1 MVPTLPKQAA
11 KPVVPTLP
19 VVQVNVPLLGVA
31 ATIEAVRGSNSAT
44 PLTIPT
50 LPVVQVNVPLLSRTK
65 PNHDA
70 IAAALVATVPSPPA
84 LTPLNVPLSPL
95 NLPLTPQNVPLQPL
109 QQLFALS

>member
-11 KPVVPTLP
+11 NPVVPTLP
-19 VVQVNVPLLGVA
+19 VAQVNVPVLGVA

-65 PNHDA
+65 PIHDA
-70 IAAALVATVPSPPA
+70 MAAALGGHVPIPAA
-84 LTPLNVPLSPL
+84 LTLV
-95 NLPLTPQNVPLQPL
+95 
-109 QQLFALS
+109 